1 MMKLSKVVVFVDDNG
16 LDVQDVLTGAAALR
30 IEIDA
35 LSEPSR
41 DKRESGLNYVDRSL
55 SKNER

>member
-16 LDVQDVLTGAAALR
+16 LDVQDVLTRAAALR

-35 LSEPSR
+35 LSGPSR

>member
-35 LSEPSR
+35 LSGPSR